1 MYIGSCFALSL
12 DINIFIISRLTEYF
26 SSQGVVDTHIGGQD
40 RASSLPTNQSQTKTV
55 LLDSQRSQSLPSA
68 LVFHSSP
75 EETWQAAQ
83 IVSQISRTSSQELSP
98 GTSQSQGSRNHVQVD
113 NSQVSN
119 SRHQNLDDYHNLS
132 SSGDH
137 RVESDRDAGVEIPET
152 QPSALEVFAAA
163 ASPQVL
169 ASIESEADLHNGQLQ
184 YQELPSSQESTES
197 ASSGTSLSN
206 TSPRLAV
213 KMSTIAPIPSHLVVG
228 ERRARSTKSRSPSNI
243 PPRVATAPPAS
254 SAIPPLLMRDS
265 IADLSRS
272 RNRRSSLPRASI
284 EESASMNPEVLTM
297 RKLGR
302 NEFIVPLPMM
312 SQIRDVYDTI
322 IKNKKKDIM
331 SFLGE
336 LAAPGSDSMDMM
348 IEELKLICDH
358 QDLIV
363 EESSTQNLDD
373 SAQARYAVTISTKFL
388 FIQQLLDSLRASKVH
403 VVIVARHAILPI
415 LEALFRSQQYSY
427 NRPDVAVDDLSG
439 DLRKPGNDS
448 LKVTLLP
455 TWIEIRDCNVAP
467 ASVVVAF
474 DSSFSVSQGGD
485 EYAQILPINP
495 KNPDKRAPL
504 LWLVTTNSAEH
515 IELCIPT
522 DLESS
527 ERKDRLI
534 QYVALT
540 RKVVGIL
547 DFDSYPDPQEAA
559 RRAAEYILDDSME
572 AEWPLNPMPDIEILS
587 FVNGASHHRSSS
599 LTQSL
604 FTPVEPKPQ
613 IRFKRPSVSGFSLSL
628 WSQLLISCR
637 ISMLLTRILRVN
649 VND

>member
-1 MYIGSCFALSL
+1 M
-12 DINIFIISRLTEYF
+12 
-26 SSQGVVDTHIGGQD
+26 
-40 RASSLPTNQSQTKTV
+40 
-55 LLDSQRSQSLPSA
+55 
-68 LVFHSSP
+68 
-75 EETWQAAQ
+75 
-83 IVSQISRTSSQELSP
+83 
-98 GTSQSQGSRNHVQVD
+98 QVD

-169 ASIESEADLHNGQLQ
+169 ASIESEAGLHNGQLQ

-254 SAIPPLLMRDS
+254 SAIHPLLMRDS
-265 IADLSRS
+265 IADISRS

-559 RRAAEYILDDSME
+559 RGAAEYILDDSME

-587 FVNGASHHRSSS
+587 FVNRASHHRSSS

-613 IRFKRPSVSGFSLSL
+613 IRFKRSSVSGFSLSL
-628 WSQLLISCR
+628 WSQLLTSCR
-637 ISMLLTRILRVN
+637 ILMLLTRILRVN